1 MAECEGMI
9 IVAVSKLYLV
19 VQCSAVL
26 YCAAAHRHPSR
37 SLEVGVG
44 RMFYR
49 FDGSMDSS
57 VGEQHGAT

>member
-26 YCAAAHRHPSR
+26 CCAVLLRIGILRAR
-37 SLEVGVG
+37 
-44 RMFYR
+44 
-49 FDGSMDSS
+49 
-57 VGEQHGAT
+57 